1 PVFIDPQLNI
11 VYPVA
16 PFKAALRGHVH
27 MEPGIDG
34 VVRGVY
40 QRISCRSV
48 SLPAFASAMYRVIH
62 ARAAAPPAI
71 QTDRIADRT
80 IDTVIQSDPLRINFY
95 GPRGTFNQYSVAD
108 ILDGRWPPS
117 YFTDKIVLVGT
128 TSAGVDE
135 SFWVPFTQS
144 RNGMPGVEIQAHIL
158 NNLLDQSAIQPV
170 ARWVTWM
177 TMIGWAAFCF
187 YLFVRFENPGGMLI
201 GLLSLVAITVIVYI
215 LFAAFNLWLA
225 PASSY
230 FAVAAVFILAYVYNL
245 QRIKKLFFQ
254 AKENWEESFNTID
267 DAITIHHK
275 DGHIDQANRAA
286 SQVFGPPLLDYL
298 TQRCIALCRPYQADR
313 IPNNRKIKEGLD
325 TKEVFNPLLGR
336 HLEIKSLPRFD
347 TGGRFKGMV
356 QIVRDISEKKKS
368 ELEHKELQTQLIT
381 AQKME
386 AIGTLAG
393 GIAHDFNNIL
403 AAVMG
408 HTELS
413 LRDIPESSPLKR
425 RLVNVLNACLRAK
438 ELVHQILTFSRQHK
452 IPGPPQ
458 PIQVGLIIRETLKL
472 LRSTLPTTIQIHT
485 HIDSSRT
492 VLIAPTQ
499 MHQIMM
505 NLCTNA
511 KHAMEEN
518 GGILTVALR
527 DAALPP
533 ASDSGH
539 RDLDLPSGSYVKL
552 TIKDTGHGMAPD
564 IVNRIFDPYFT
575 TKEKGD
581 GTGLGL
587 ATVHGIVKNH
597 GGSILVESA
606 PGSGSAFHV
615 YLPHANAVQLPN
627 RETPAHLLPKG
638 CERILLIDDED
649 ELVIVGRDMLQHLG
663 YQVVTATSGQEALAI
678 FRKKPEQFDMVLTD
692 MTMPDMTGDTLS
704 RELLKI
710 RPDIPVILCTGY
722 SEKIDAVEA
731 RQIGIRAFVLKPLTL
746 GQLAQTV
753 REVLDGNRLTD
764 AD

>member
-1 PVFIDPQLNI
+1 
-11 VYPVA
+11 
-16 PFKAALRGHVH
+16 
-27 MEPGIDG
+27 M
-34 VVRGVY
+34 
-40 QRISCRSV
+40 
-48 SLPAFASAMYRVIH
+48 
-62 ARAAAPPAI
+62 
-71 QTDRIADRT
+71 
-80 IDTVIQSDPLRINFY
+80 
-95 GPRGTFNQYSVAD
+95 
-108 ILDGRWPPS
+108 
-117 YFTDKIVLVGT
+117 
-128 TSAGVDE
+128 
-135 SFWVPFTQS
+135 
-144 RNGMPGVEIQAHIL
+144 
-158 NNLLDQSAIQPV
+158 
-170 ARWVTWM
+170 
-177 TMIGWAAFCF
+177 
-187 YLFVRFENPGGMLI
+187 
-201 GLLSLVAITVIVYI
+201 
-215 LFAAFNLWLA
+215 
-225 PASSY
+225 
-230 FAVAAVFILAYVYNL
+230 
-245 QRIKKLFFQ
+245 
-254 AKENWEESFNTID
+254 
-267 DAITIHHK
+267 
-275 DGHIDQANRAA
+275 
-286 SQVFGPPLLDYL
+286 
-298 TQRCIALCRPYQADR
+298 
-313 IPNNRKIKEGLD
+313 
-325 TKEVFNPLLGR
+325 
-336 HLEIKSLPRFD
+336 
-347 TGGRFKGMV
+347 
-356 QIVRDISEKKKS
+356 
-368 ELEHKELQTQLIT
+368 
-381 AQKME
+381 
-386 AIGTLAG
+386 
-393 GIAHDFNNIL
+393 
-403 AAVMG
+403 
-408 HTELS
+408 
-413 LRDIPESSPLKR
+413 
-425 RLVNVLNACLRAK
+425 
-438 ELVHQILTFSRQHK
+438 
-452 IPGPPQ
+452 PGPPQ
-458 PIQVGLIIRETLKL
+458 PVQVGLIIRETLKL

-663 YQVVTATSGQEALAI
+663 YQVVKATSGQEALAI